1 MNSGAGRIAKTI
13 VISGL
18 SVVISYLI
26 NFFLTPFITD
36 NIGMGAYGFVSI
48 ANNVVTYAG
57 IITVALTSFVVRY
70 VSVSYHRNNI
80 DEANQYYSSAIFAT
94 FF

>member
-57 IITVALTSFVVRY
+57 IITVALTY
-70 VSVSYHRNNI
+70 
-80 DEANQYYSSAIFAT
+80 QYYL
-94 FF
+94 

>member
-48 ANNVVTYAG
+48 ANNVVTYA
-57 IITVALTSFVVRY
+57 
-70 VSVSYHRNNI
+70 
-80 DEANQYYSSAIFAT
+80 
-94 FF
+94 